1 MKNLFL
7 ILTFILSTL
16 SSFAQGSLNK
26 KEIQLNGGIGL
37 SSFGLPFYAG
47 LDYSVG
53 KNFTV
58 GGDFSYRGY
67 SDSNIGNFK
76 YSYTIIGIGANG
88 NYHFNEVLD
97 LPKKFDLYGGATLNY
112 FIWTNSYKYT
122 GPQQD
127 EIYYNGY
134 KPNYSGNSG
143 LGFGLQ
149 VGGRYFISDKFGLNL
164 EFGGG
169 SFFGGKLGITYKLG
183 GGKGGKKSKSSA
195 KENSSSRVENTP
207 KETVK
212 PVESKAVESKS
223 STTTPTKSTTTT
235 TTTKKKTVT
244 SKKKKVTTKKK
255 K

>member
-1 MKNLFL
+1 MKKLFL
-7 ILTFILSTL
+7 ILTLILSTL
-16 SSFAQGSLNK
+16 SGLAQGTLNN

-47 LDYSVG
+47 LDYVVG
-53 KNFTV
+53 KNFTI

-67 SDSNIGNFK
+67 SDSNIGDFK

-112 FIWTNSYKYT
+112 FIWKNSFKYT
-122 GPQQD
+122 GPAQD
-127 EIYYNGY
+127 EIFFNSF

-183 GGKGGKKSKSSA
+183 GGKGNKRSKSSA

-212 PVESKAVESKS
+212 PAESKAIESKS
-223 STTTPTKSTTTT
+223 STATSTKGTTTT
-235 TTTKKKTVT
+235 TSKKKTVT
-244 SKKKKVTTKKK
+244 SSKKKVTTKKK